1 MSGFDTTWLTLREPA
16 DGRARDVPLLARFT
30 AEVDGADQPVILDIG
45 CGTGSTPR
53 AIGPHLRH
61 AAQWRLFDHDQ
72 RLLNAAKSRHGGEAA
87 FEFAQGDLNQ
97 VAALPLQDAHF
108 VTASALF
115 DLCSGEFIDR
125 FVAHIASLGTGLY
138 AALNYDGRMQWSQAH
153 DLDDAV
159 VTRFNAHQRTDKGFG
174 PSLGPDAW
182 QRLADALST
191 AGYRVEIA
199 SSPWVL
205 TASDADLQEMFLQG
219 IADAVTEDGTLGR
232 PQLAEWLAF
241 RRDSIGTE
249 GSSSLVG
256 HQDVLA
262 VR

>member
-1 MSGFDTTWLTLREPA
+1 MSGFDTTWLTLREPS
-16 DGRARDVPLLARFT
+16 DGRARNEPLLARFT

-61 AAQWRLFDHDQ
+61 AVGWRLFDHDQ
-72 RLLNAAKSRHGGEAA
+72 RLLDAAKSRHGGEAG
-87 FEFAQGDLNQ
+87 FEFVQGDLNRLE
-97 VAALPLQDAHF
+97 ALPLHDARF

-125 FVAHIASLGTGLY
+125 FVAHIAGLRTGLY

-153 DLDDAV
+153 ELDDAV
-159 VTRFNAHQRTDKGFG
+159 ATRFNAHQRTDKGFG
-174 PSLGPDAW
+174 PSLGPGAW
-182 QRLADALST
+182 QHLADALSS

-199 SSPWVL
+199 PSPWVL
-205 TASDADLQEMFLQG
+205 TADDADLQAMFLQG
-219 IADAVTEDGTLGR
+219 VADAVTEDGTLGR
-232 PQLAEWLAF
+232 PQVAEWLEF
-241 RRDSIGTE
+241 RRDSIKAV
-249 GSSSLVG
+249 GSSCLVG

-262 VR
+262 IR